1 MDGWW
6 VVLPD
11 TEAAAALAGR
21 LWHGQPDQGASD
33 CLRHASGRPW
43 LVGRRAAERML
54 VVEAGDTRLALSG
67 RFTVSPEVLR
77 RKVARVRSAEE
88 VERAVAGLAGSY
100 HVLASVGGSVW
111 ARGAA
116 SAACRVFTAS
126 VDGVPVAASDTDVL
140 AELVGSAPD
149 MEVLAARLLE
159 PGVSWAGLGGRTM
172 WQGVHSVRPD
182 EALMWHRDGSGRT
195 VRWWCPPEPVLPL
208 GEAAQAVRAALVDA
222 VATCTADRGT
232 VSADLSG
239 GLGSTSLCF
248 LAVRGDAE
256 LVTARWEGVDARNDE
271 AEWAAQA
278 ARALPEATHLV
289 VGQRETPDWFA
300 GIGPLRLAAQE
311 PGSWTRDVAKLGDIL
326 RRVQARGSR
335 LHLGGGVGD
344 ELFTPSPS
352 HWIDTLTKHPR
363 LVLQRAR
370 RQRLDWRVSRWAVLR
385 ALTDRRGYR
394 QWLLETAD
402 HLTAQHAHE
411 PADQLGWQPVP
422 RMPAWASPQ
431 AARSARDVLREA
443 AERCPGPLAPQRSVH
458 AVLHQVREGGNTVRL
473 INKSLPG
480 PDLALPYTDDAVVAA
495 ATSARPEEAAAP
507 GRFKPLLTAAMAG
520 IVPEKVLR
528 RTTKGPY
535 YADFYRALHR
545 QRGEMLTLLDGS
557 LLAEA
562 GLIDPD
568 RLRGVA
574 HAHAS
579 MADLAPLMSTVG
591 CEIWLRSH
599 ERTPHH
605 PTSTLT
611 GDHPGPVTGN
621 EPPMCPTGLAEQEIP
636 T

>member
-6 VVLPD
+6 VALPD

-21 LWHGQPDQGASD
+21 LRHGEPDEGAPG

-43 LVGRRAAERML
+43 LIGRRAGRRTV
-54 VVEAGDTRLALSG
+54 VVEAGATRLALSG

-88 VERAVAGLAGSY
+88 AEQAVAGLAGSY

-111 ARGAA
+111 ARGTA
-116 SAACRVFTAS
+116 SAVCRVFTAL
-126 VDGVPVAASDTDVL
+126 VDGVPVAASDADVL
-140 AELVGSAPD
+140 AELLGSAPD

-159 PGVSWAGLGGRTM
+159 PAVSWAALGGRTM
-172 WQGVHSVRPD
+172 WQGVHAVRPD

-195 VRWWCPPEPVLPL
+195 VRWWYPPEPVLPL
-208 GEAAQAVRAALVDA
+208 GEAAQAVRAALVEA
-222 VATCTADRGT
+222 VATCTAGGGT

-248 LAVRGDAE
+248 LATRGDAA
-256 LVTARWEGVDARNDE
+256 LVTARWEGVDARNDD
-271 AEWAAQA
+271 AVWAAQA

-289 VGQRETPDWFA
+289 VGQHETPDWFA
-300 GIGPLRLAAQE
+300 GTGSLHLAAQE

-335 LHLGGGVGD
+335 LHLGGGGGD

-352 HWIDTLTKHPR
+352 HWIDALTLRPGMALK
-363 LVLQRAR
+363 RAR
-370 RQRLDWRVSRWAVLR
+370 RQRLDWRVSRWAMLR
-385 ALTDRRGYR
+385 ALADRRGYPR
-394 QWLLETAD
+394 WLLETAD
-402 HLTAQHAHE
+402 HLTTPYAHE
-411 PADQLGWQPVP
+411 PAHQLGWQPMP

-443 AERCPGPLAPQRSVH
+443 AERSPAPLAPQRSVH
-458 AVLHQVREGGNTVRL
+458 GVLHQIREGGNTVRL

-495 ATSARPEEAAAP
+495 ATSARPWEAAAP
-507 GRFKPLLTAAMAG
+507 GRFKPLLTTAVAG
-520 IVPEKVLR
+520 IVPQKVLR
-528 RTTKGPY
+528 RTTKGRY
-535 YADFYRALHR
+535 CADFHRALRR
-545 QRGEMLTLLDGS
+545 QRGEILTLLDGS

-568 RLRGVA
+568 HLRGVA
-574 HAHAS
+574 HSHAS
-579 MADLAPLMSTVG
+579 IADLAPLMSTVG

-605 PTSTLT
+605 PASAML
-611 GDHPGPVTGN
+611 GAMSIGP
-621 EPPMCPTGLAEQEIP
+621 
-636 T
+636 